1 MRTSSLAAVA
11 AIVLTSPI
19 GAGTLV
25 AQGETPL
32 PPPAAPRAPRAP
44 VAPTPPRAPMPG
56 ERVRIIRRG
65 FMDDSAFRNRPT
77 LGMTLSATGTIRDTL
92 GVFVMRV
99 VPGGPAERAG
109 IIEGDR
115 IASIDDVS
123 LKTNAADVE
132 DPYAAG
138 LPAHRVSRTVMKL
151 TPGKTVAL
159 RVYHDG
165 RYRAVTVT
173 AGKIGDVYKDHA
185 RFMLGMEGLGGE
197 MMPMLENIG
206 PMMATQLA
214 PAMERI
220 GPMMERMGPVIEESI
235 ERSLDSLPRH
245 IKIDIDDAAAPPP
258 PPSRPKKP

>member
-1 MRTSSLAAVA
+1 
-11 AIVLTSPI
+11 
-19 GAGTLV
+19 
-25 AQGETPL
+25 
-32 PPPAAPRAPRAP
+32 
-44 VAPTPPRAPMPG
+44 MPG
-56 ERVRIIRRG
+56 ERVRIIQRG

-77 LGMTLSATGTIRDTL
+77 LGMTLSATGTVRDTL

-123 LKTNAADVE
+123 LKTNAADVD

-151 TPGKTVAL
+151 TPGKTVSL

-165 RYRAVTVT
+165 RYRTVTVT
-173 AGKIGDVYKDHA
+173 AGKMGDVYKNHP
-185 RFMLGMEGLGGE
+185 RIMLGMDGMGDA
-197 MMPMLENIG
+197 MMPMLEGLG
-206 PMMATQLA
+206 PMISERLV

-220 GPMMERMGPVIEESI
+220 GPVMERMGPVIEERI
-235 ERSLDSLPRH
+235 ERSIDSLPRH
-245 IKIDIDDAAAPPP
+245 IQIDVDDDSAAPPP
-258 PPSRPKKP
+258 PKKK

>member
-11 AIVLTSPI
+11 AIVLTSPL
-19 GAGTLV
+19 GAGV
-25 AQGETPL
+25 AMGQGETPPPPPAAPRAPL
-32 PPPAAPRAPRAP
+32 PPAAPRAPRAP
-44 VAPTPPRAPMPG
+44 MPG
-56 ERVRIIRRG
+56 ERVRVFRREFAPG
-65 FMDDSAFRNRPT
+65 DSAFRNRPT
-77 LGMTLSATGTIRDTL
+77 LGMTLSATGTVRDTL

-123 LKTNAADVE
+123 LKTNAADVD

-151 TPGKTVAL
+151 TPGKTVTL

-165 RYRAVTVT
+165 RYRTVTVT
-173 AGKIGDVYKDHA
+173 AGKMGDVYKDHA
-185 RFMLGMEGLGGE
+185 RIMLGMEGFGDA
-197 MMPMLENIG
+197 MMPMLEGMG
-206 PMMATQLA
+206 PMLSEHLV

-220 GPMMERMGPVIEESI
+220 GPMMERMGPVIEERIQRSI
-235 ERSLDSLPRH
+235 DSLPRH
-245 IKIDIDDAAAPPP
+245 MEIDLDDDAAPPP
-258 PPSRPKKP
+258 PTPRKP